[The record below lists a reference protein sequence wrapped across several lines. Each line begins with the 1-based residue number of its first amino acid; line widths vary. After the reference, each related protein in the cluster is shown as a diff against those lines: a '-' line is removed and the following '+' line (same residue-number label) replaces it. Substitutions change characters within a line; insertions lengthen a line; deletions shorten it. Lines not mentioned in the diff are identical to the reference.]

1 MTTLCVN
8 DPERGDY
15 AVFETCSTLKSNIPH
30 IGHAFHS
37 RPSSYTRHRHVQTGA
52 ECAIVTRRP
61 RQLYRWIPSHRLA
74 FRLVLPRHLV
84 QCERYHHRTRP
95 YTQNTAAERQDT
107 TQGLD
112 HNSPQ
117 SVVLF
122 HMLQSRT
129 PMPSLTKAEDVEAK
143 YDVALNCE

>member
-15 AVFETCSTLKSNIPH
+15 AVFDTCSTLKSNIPH
-30 IGHAFHS
+30 TGHASHS

-74 FRLVLPRHLV
+74 SRLVLSRHLV

-107 TQGLD
+107 TQGLKPTTRPKV
-112 HNSPQ
+112 SF
-117 SVVLF
+117 SF
-122 HMLQSRT
+122 TCSRVGLRCRLSQRRR
-129 PMPSLTKAEDVEAK
+129 M
-143 YDVALNCE
+143 